1 MRRRLGSC
9 RLATAATNVTRAV
22 PRPCQKTNAKTGMP
36 SVMAIRFSEKVME
49 NVTAANRSIAN
60 GNRCALFTFISFI
73 ITTDPALLHHEW
85 GGECYTSYYTERKS
99 GQLKSARIHKFFG
112 SFFLGTLGR
121 QQLKIQIDF
130 LHEKNHGPSL
140 LHLFFSPLVWYG
152 RGAEFAKVSRQLCQQ
167 YVG

>member
-9 RLATAATNVTRAV
+9 RVAIAATNVSRAI
-22 PRPCQKTNAKTGMP
+22 PRHCQNTNAKTGMP

-85 GGECYTSYYTERKS
+85 GDEYYTSFDTERKS

-112 SFFLGTLGR
+112 SFFLGALGR
-121 QQLKIQIDF
+121 QQLKIQINF
-130 LHEKNHGPSL
+130 LHERITAL
-140 LHLFFSPLVWYG
+140 LCFTFSSPLVWYG
-152 RGAEFAKVSRQLCQQ
+152 RGAEFAKVPRQLCQQ